1 MTGSH
6 DLVQLQ
12 PLDEHNRKLE
22 SNVRPPDWVDPTPAG
37 RYNLVVIGAGTAG
50 LVAAVGAA
58 SLGAKVAL
66 VERELM
72 GGDCLNVGCV
82 PSKGLISAARAVAQV
97 RKAREFGVEIP
108 SGVNVSFADAMT
120 RMRRL
125 RADIS
130 ENDSAERFKS
140 LGVDVFLGEARFAG
154 RDEVLVGDATLRFK
168 KAVIATGAR
177 PAAPAIPGLEKIDYL
192 TNESVFSLTELPPR
206 LGIIGAGPIGC
217 ELAQSFARMGSEVFL
232 VEAEHGVLPR
242 EDRDAAEI
250 VENAIL
256 EDGVKL
262 LCCGRNTEIR
272 NESGET
278 RLTLESHGR
287 AYDEPIDQLLVSVG
301 RAPNIESLGLEAAG
315 VKASKQGIEV
325 NSRLQ
330 TANPNI
336 YAAGDVASRYQF
348 THAADFMARLVLRN
362 ALFKGRGEVD
372 SLIIPWCTYTSPEV
386 AHVGLYEAEARDQ
399 GIEVDT
405 FTQKMAEVDR
415 AILEGEVEGFV
426 KVHVKKGKDEIVGA
440 TIVARDA
447 GDMISEITLAMKH
460 GIGLS
465 GIAETIH
472 PYPTQADAIRKV
484 GDCFNRTRLTP
495 FVMSLFDKWL
505 RWTR

>member
-22 SNVRPPDWVDPTPAG
+22 SNVRPPDWVNPTPAG

-108 SGVNVSFADAMT
+108 PGVNVSFADAMT

-177 PAAPAIPGLEKIDYL
+177 AAAPPIPGLEKIDYL

-250 VENAIL
+250 VENTIL

-272 NESGET
+272 NESGEI